1 MLVFHLPLLGRLQ
14 VVGRQ
19 DVAGE
24 SSVVVH
30 LLIISVTWL
39 GIIMEEAMLPK
50 ALFTEVDSA
59 PN

>member
-19 DVAGE
+19 DLAGE
-24 SSVVVH
+24 SSVVMH
-30 LLIISVTWL
+30 LLITAVTWL

-50 ALFTEVDSA
+50 ALFREVDSA